1 MVKISVIVP
10 CHNDGQ
16 YLPRCLDSLTGQ
28 TLQDIEILVVENRS
42 SDNSQAVIEEYA
54 QKDSRIK
61 ALSIS
66 TESLSL
72 ARNKGLDKASGEPS
86 KKKVGKITHAQAEEI
101 AKTKM
106 PDLNAAS
113 IESAVEMIK
122 GTARSMGIIVE
133 E

>member
-1 MVKISVIVP
+1 MAKKKGFDLADTATLIGFIIGLLATWVLGWLLGLVILLVVIVIYMAT
-10 CHNDGQ
+10 N
-16 YLPRCLDSLTGQ
+16 
-28 TLQDIEILVVENRS
+28 
-42 SDNSQAVIEEYA
+42 
-54 QKDSRIK
+54 
-61 ALSIS
+61 
-66 TESLSL
+66 
-72 ARNKGLDKASGEPS
+72 

-113 IESAVEMIK
+113 IESATEMIK